1 MIEFR
6 KGKQRVVIEA
16 EEYLAE
22 EYLWEEHPLF
32 AKFPRDQGWMMG
44 FEYIQGQRKLVV
56 FQPSGYWLHPMIL
69 AEARARLKSSEES
82 LNNLLSSMKRQIDA
96 LVLCDN
102 KLQFFLK
109 WVYEKQKTLFLNLPY
124 KPALI
129 RAFYLALALDIE
141 WTLGVDIDNKILEDS
156 SVHHSMDIILAIEA
170 DITFDIASVLGGI
183 LFFIQVFDPTSIF
196 SQLAKTSDLDY
207 IDFALEIV
215 TIINHALAPEVKL
228 NSELR
233 QGLQEVKYRLPK
245 EIDKISFART
255 FAPLYAEYAKI
266 DIAELYAEIYQPK
279 MKRKIPIV
287 LLSKLKQIGA
297 NDLRKNIEKFEEW
310 LQENGQIWLQ
320 KVYDL
325 ISNIPRQNIS
335 DDWQLNE
342 QQKQRLRQYYDANWL
357 LVDCLKKASD
367 VSPEVRSHIEDTLLL
382 PIDEIREI
390 ERQRGIT

>member
-1 MIEFR
+1 M
-6 KGKQRVVIEA
+6 
-16 EEYLAE
+16 
-22 EYLWEEHPLF
+22 
-32 AKFPRDQGWMMG
+32 
-44 FEYIQGQRKLVV
+44 
-56 FQPSGYWLHPMIL
+56 
-69 AEARARLKSSEES
+69 
-82 LNNLLSSMKRQIDA
+82 N
-96 LVLCDN
+96 
-102 KLQFFLK
+102 
-109 WVYEKQKTLFLNLPY
+109 
-124 KPALI
+124 
-129 RAFYLALALDIE
+129 
-141 WTLGVDIDNKILEDS
+141 
-156 SVHHSMDIILAIEA
+156 IILAIEA

-215 TIINHALAPEVKL
+215 TIINQTLDSEIKL

-255 FAPLYAEYAKI
+255 FAPLYAEYAKL
-266 DIAELYAEIYQPK
+266 DIAELYAEIYQPT

-287 LLSKLKQIGA
+287 LLSKLKQIGT
-297 NDLRKNIEKFEEW
+297 NDLRKIIEKFEEW
-310 LQENGQIWLQ
+310 FQENGQTWLQ
-320 KVYDL
+320 KFYDL

-382 PIDEIREI
+382 PITEI
-390 ERQRGIT
+390 EKRRLGS